1 MSILI
6 VWRGAQSK
14 EIDPINYKKEI
25 DENAVGIP
33 PRSRVSQHELKK
45 LALGGVSLISSLF
58 PFDFFAGSV
67 KPRVE
72 RV

>member
-1 MSILI
+1 VSILI

-33 PRSRVSQHELKK
+33 PRSRVSQHELKE
-45 LALGGVSLISSLF
+45 ISFRWGIIDLF
-58 PFDFFAGSV
+58 PLSI
-67 KPRVE
+67 
-72 RV
+72 